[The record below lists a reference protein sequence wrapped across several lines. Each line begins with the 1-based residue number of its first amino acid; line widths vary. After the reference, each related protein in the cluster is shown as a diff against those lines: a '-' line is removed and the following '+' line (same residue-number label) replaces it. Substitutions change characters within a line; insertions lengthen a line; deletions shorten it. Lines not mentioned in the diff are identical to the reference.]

1 MVSLE
6 KERIVILSTHLR
18 KHFKL
23 TFFSIS
29 VMLEVQ
35 KLQLVRSYDYII
47 VNICVN
53 KEPFS
58 YYSNTVN
65 PLSLNKVLSCT
76 IYYCNCCLE
85 NNFLLHLIR

>member
-1 MVSLE
+1 MVNLE
-6 KERIVILSTHLR
+6 NERIVILSTHLR
-18 KHFKL
+18 KHLKF
-23 TFFSIS
+23 FFSIS

-85 NNFLLHLIR
+85 NNFLLHLIC

>member
-1 MVSLE
+1 MVNLE
-6 KERIVILSTHLR
+6 NERIVILSTHLR
-18 KHFKL
+18 KHLNF
-23 TFFSIS
+23 FFSIS

-85 NNFLLHLIR
+85 NNFLLHLIC

>member
-6 KERIVILSTHLR
+6 NERIVILSTHLR

-23 TFFSIS
+23 IFFSIS

-85 NNFLLHLIR
+85 NNFLLHLIC